1 MYWKD
6 MWHFKNSIEYEFKY
20 KGKYGA
26 KGEKRA
32 KRKRATPEQIKI
44 QNQRNREKNVR
55 RLIKANFGENDYW
68 ITLKYPKGTRLKIED
83 VKKHMKKFLDKTRK
97 DYRKRNESFRFMY
110 RMEIGKRG
118 GIHIHIL
125 LNRITDADLIIKK
138 NWEQGMTD
146 FTLAY
151 EAGGFRRLAEYL
163 VKPPID
169 GTDPEGKAARYHPS
183 RNLVRP
189 QRERKEY
196 THWTVRRLIHEGPT
210 PTPGF
215 YIVPDSIVTG
225 VNPYTGMSYG
235 QAAMKEMSGREKNAT
250 RNMLESL
257 ALYRALN
264 MLEKPCSVN
273 VFADSGY
280 LAGAVN
286 SKWLENWEKADWK
299 NAHGKPVKNADIW
312 LEVSKCM
319 KQHHVQ
325 VLSRKQH
332 KYTGNQ
338 EKEIRARI
346 QAEERR
352 DREEE
357 GFLNSL
363 YGLYV

>member
-32 KRKRATPEQIKI
+32 KRKKATPEQIKM

-97 DYRKRNESFRFMY
+97 DYRKRNESFRFIY

-169 GTDPEGKAARYHPS
+169 GTDPEGEAARYHPS

-196 THWTVRRLIHEGPT
+196 THWTVRKLIFEGPT

-225 VNPYTGMSYG
+225 VNPYTGMSYLHYEEVRIE
-235 QAAMKEMSGREKNAT
+235 KGR
-250 RNMLESL
+250 R
-257 ALYRALN
+257 
-264 MLEKPCSVN
+264 
-273 VFADSGY
+273 
-280 LAGAVN
+280 
-286 SKWLENWEKADWK
+286 
-299 NAHGKPVKNADIW
+299 
-312 LEVSKCM
+312 
-319 KQHHVQ
+319 Q
-325 VLSRKQH
+325 
-332 KYTGNQ
+332 
-338 EKEIRARI
+338 
-346 QAEERR
+346 
-352 DREEE
+352 RE
-357 GFLNSL
+357 
-363 YGLYV
+363 

>member
-6 MWHFKNSIEYEFKY
+6 IWRFKNSVEYEIKY

-32 KRKRATPEQIKI
+32 KRKKATPEQIKM

-97 DYRKRNESFRFMY
+97 DYRKRNESFRFIY

-125 LNRITDADLIIKK
+125 LNRITDADLLIKK
-138 NWEQGMTD
+138 NWEQGMAD

-151 EAGGFRRLAEYL
+151 ETGGFRRLAEYL

-169 GTDPEGKAARYHPS
+169 GTDPEGKVARYHPS

-189 QRERKEY
+189 QPERKEY
-196 THWTVRRLIHEGPT
+196 THWTVRRLILEGPQ

-215 YIVPDSIVTG
+215 YIVPDSVVTG
-225 VNPYTGMSYG
+225 ANPYTGMSYLHYEEVRIE
-235 QAAMKEMSGREKNAT
+235 KGR
-250 RNMLESL
+250 R
-257 ALYRALN
+257 
-264 MLEKPCSVN
+264 
-273 VFADSGY
+273 
-280 LAGAVN
+280 
-286 SKWLENWEKADWK
+286 
-299 NAHGKPVKNADIW
+299 
-312 LEVSKCM
+312 
-319 KQHHVQ
+319 Q
-325 VLSRKQH
+325 
-332 KYTGNQ
+332 
-338 EKEIRARI
+338 
-346 QAEERR
+346 R
-352 DREEE
+352 D
-357 GFLNSL
+357 
-363 YGLYV
+363 

>member
-1 MYWKD
+1 MKEFEVNVYITVELKGLRSE
-6 MWHFKNSIEYEFKY
+6 FGYYACTLEY
-20 KGKYGA
+20 
-26 KGEKRA
+26 
-32 KRKRATPEQIKI
+32 
-44 QNQRNREKNVR
+44 
-55 RLIKANFGENDYW
+55 
-68 ITLKYPKGTRLKIED
+68 
-83 VKKHMKKFLDKTRK
+83 MKKD
-97 DYRKRNESFRFMY
+97 
-110 RMEIGKRG
+110 
-118 GIHIHIL
+118 
-125 LNRITDADLIIKK
+125 
-138 NWEQGMTD
+138 
-146 FTLAY
+146 
-151 EAGGFRRLAEYL
+151 
-163 VKPPID
+163 
-169 GTDPEGKAARYHPS
+169 
-183 RNLVRP
+183 
-189 QRERKEY
+189 
-196 THWTVRRLIHEGPT
+196 
-210 PTPGF
+210 
-215 YIVPDSIVTG
+215 
-225 VNPYTGMSYG
+225 G

-319 KQHHVQ
+319 KPHHVQ